1 MKKMKKTFL
10 GVILSCLMA
19 VCLCLGITFIKPN
32 TTLVV
37 AETMVTETTSIT
49 NMHVR
54 DSFFLF
60 FLGTNDYANAG
71 ANTSVGS
78 AGLSEYNTLD
88 KVQVYMTNGESVPL
102 WKVVNGT
109 DCYKR
114 YGEGN
119 SVAYKLN
126 AGYNGTTIAGVY
138 IPEGTEFP
146 SYEYTNNGGAAKAYV
161 TDKAYT
167 LMSDDTSNATFAIN
181 WQVSTRGE
189 VTEEKTNVTNVH
201 LRATNRLLLFLDTS
215 DYANTAATTSISGK
229 TALTNYNTLDKILVY
244 TTEGEYTFRET
255 ISNATYYNVWGETGS
270 VSYDFKSGFDNTN
283 VTKIVIPAGTE
294 FPSFEYTNNGGAQKA
309 YVTEK
314 NVIWTNN
321 GVGNDSTNWSKIT
334 FGAAVE
340 EEDVEIPAQTFNTDV
355 TSLEY
360 ANNRVGFYLSV
371 SDYENANNNDA
382 TLMPNKDSF
391 ESLNTLTN
399 ITVNGTAFNDL
410 YKETEVT
417 YLKMWNKVAIW
428 IPIAAIEDNTTVV
441 IPAGTQFPSYLGASG
456 GLANTYV
463 TTEDVTYTYMSGAWE
478 KKIDWVPTA
487 ATASVHRIGDQRLM
501 LSISGSDYANAQPNT
516 TFDVNKLAQ
525 LNTLDY
531 ILLNGAPLSRLGLSE
546 YFVNL
551 YASGAIAFGKIS
563 VANGDVI
570 TIKAGAQFPSYAFI
584 NTGVASCYVTEKEV
598 SFKYHKVSPTGAESG
613 DWSIFEEMP
622 TTIQKVVFND
632 TKEADNNVLYLWL
645 SNHDYGNTEGTVDV
659 SGGIGKLNTYDY
671 IEVDGVKLS
680 NLSIGGIAINFF
692 TRWGALGIM
701 LNDYGVENE
710 PSYIYLKAGCQI
722 PSLSFAKDGS
732 VMSVY
737 VIEEDTWIVY
747 NDYYDNWEIMTQKPE
762 NIVEVG
768 DILPVNESMVGRI
781 FLGWELNG
789 ELYKGG
795 AVAPTQGIAKAVYLD
810 YALEDGA
817 SIRMADTAE
826 ESGIR
831 FTSFL
836 QEEGYVTYSKYIHS
850 VGIIVLPLEL
860 LGSEAFEVNHSA
872 TPVNFY
878 ASQEKGFTFADGV
891 MTMRAT
897 IQTVRATNYNRD
909 YAARVYVRVNYAG
922 GETDY
927 AYGYFQKE
935 NHVRNIYEVATEA
948 YKAGEGTST
957 QRTVLKGYAG
967 KIIDLTFDGETFT
980 ATADTID
987 SALTAIQTVAIE
999 DGIVRLALTSDGES
1013 EPLLIINGEPI
1024 RNAEILEKTYENNL
1038 FTISFIYETSAGL
1051 TYYASDAAMEK
1062 FFQDYFELYSMAGAY
1077 AVTHSGVSNGP
1088 TYQQDWYMNAMA
1100 WFKATNL
1107 IANNSSANENATYSA
1122 EDYALFYL
1130 NNIDVDKNGNVY
1142 SNMNDKSHDT
1152 PGNGPAYSTVT
1163 SYYLMNSQGWPLP
1176 HMESKG
1182 WEAFHSE
1189 FNDNVTEEAL
1199 KTEIENQTDFYKSDF
1214 EDSSYWRVNGS
1225 SVEQF
1230 NGVARY
1236 IGTAKTGLENAT
1248 GATNA
1253 IVYEE
1258 TDLSYS
1264 SYNAPFVEL
1273 RLLINDPNGAITDFA
1288 IEWQTGGVWYSVT
1301 QSEYANNP
1309 YDMPNATG
1317 MYRSYFPLYTHA
1329 NYGAGEVVYGKDDS
1343 NAKEITGL
1351 RVVLIA
1357 KDTTSN
1363 VTVDLDYV
1371 RATADS
1377 RHSVNG
1383 PKYIISLNEYA
1394 ANHND
1399 LDLLA
1404 KNITRARKA
1413 MLFQLNPLQGVNGL
1427 VNLSYLHRHDSY
1439 EGAANNFWDI
1449 YPAGNLNMDAN
1460 IYFYE
1465 ALLALAEMEEVLAA
1479 KGISVAEKASI
1490 EWHDLNGAKQTA
1502 TYAETA
1508 DSLRALAATV
1518 KTNIQNTFYN
1528 TTTGRF
1534 AWSVRDVDSKGG
1546 KAAGSLMDYGFT
1558 ELNLRAIEAGIATDA
1573 QANSIMQW
1581 ISGARTV
1588 NGDKVTGSGIYEQ
1601 PFAPVTTTVDNKKYY
1616 IDGSY
1621 LSSVVESDFTTFYY
1635 DEKFGVLC
1643 QDGGTIMHVSYYD
1656 VLARAKI
1663 LGVDNAYTRMT
1674 AIKDWFVAVQ
1684 AKNPNAASTGWADFF
1699 KNYYTA
1705 SGALQGGEAQGKY
1718 GLQDEFKEAVMLIAA
1733 APKIFLG
1740 LEAHYDTLTIA
1751 PNLGS
1756 NLTYFGMENLSF
1768 GGNTYACRAEKDSIT
1783 LSGIHRN
1790 VNSGLQVTLKLAYTA
1805 GQSVYL
1811 NGKVLNA
1818 SAYTIEN
1825 GYVIVTTDFANLTLQ
1840 VK

>member
-1 MKKMKKTFL
+1 MKTMKKTFF
-10 GVILSCLMA
+10 GIVLSCLMA
-19 VCLCLGITFIKPN
+19 LCLCLGITFIKPN

-37 AETMVTETTSIT
+37 AETTVTETTSIT

-88 KVQVYMTNGESVPL
+88 KVQVYMTNGESVAL

-167 LMSDDTSNATFAIN
+167 LMSDDTSSATFATN
-181 WQVSTRGE
+181 WTVSTRGE

-215 DYANTAATTSISGK
+215 DYANTDATTEISGK

-309 YVTEK
+309 YVTEE

-371 SDYENANNNDA
+371 SDYENAANNTF
-382 TLMPNKDSF
+382 TLSEAQFK
-391 ESLNTLTN
+391 EVNTLTN
-399 ITVNGTAFNDL
+399 ITVNGTSLAD
-410 YKETEVT
+410 
-417 YLKMWNKVAIW
+417 MWNGDVAFMQMWTKAALW
-428 IPIAAIEDNTTVV
+428 IPMSTPASGTVV
-441 IPAGTQFPSYLGASG
+441 KIPAGTQFPSYLGASG

-463 TTEDVTYTYMSGAWE
+463 TTEDVTYTYMSGAWV

-501 LSISGSDYANAQPNT
+501 LSISGSDYANAPNNT
-516 TFDVNKLAQ
+516 SFDVNKLAQ

-531 ILLNGAPLSRLGLSE
+531 ILLNGAPLSSLGLSE

-551 YASGAIAFGKIS
+551 YASGAIAFGKIN
-563 VANGDVI
+563 VNKGDVI
-570 TIKAGAQFPSYAFI
+570 TIKEGCQFPSWAFI
-584 NTGVASCYVTEKEV
+584 QDNTPTCYVTQKEV
-598 SFKYHKVSPTGAESG
+598 SYKYVLTTTTGDQIA
-613 DWSIFEEMP
+613 DWKEVFVFNE
-622 TTIQKVVFND
+622 TTTAIKKADFND
-632 TKEADNNVLYLWL
+632 TGSDNIFRLYLTV
-645 SNHDYGNTEGTVDV
+645 NDYGSIANESFKDII
-659 SGGIGKLNTYDY
+659 SNLNTYDY
-671 IEVDGVKLS
+671 IEIDGIKVSDMNLDGQYINHWERYGSFALELLDYSAS
-680 NLSIGGIAINFF
+680 NA
-692 TRWGALGIM
+692 
-701 LNDYGVENE
+701 
-710 PSYIYLKAGCQI
+710 PSYVYIKAGCQL
-722 PSLSFAKDGS
+722 PSLAYTQNNEDL
-732 VMSVY
+732 SVY
-737 VIEEDTWIVY
+737 IIEEDTWIVY
-747 NDYYDNWEIMTQKPE
+747 NDYHDVWDITTQKP
-762 NIVEVG
+762 NNHVEAG
-768 DILPVNESMVGRI
+768 DILPYNESIANRI

-789 ELYKGG
+789 NLYKAGT
-795 AVAPTQGIAKAVYLD
+795 VAPVAGIANAVYLD

-817 SIRMADTAE
+817 SIRMADTAD

-831 FTSFL
+831 FTAHL
-836 QEEGYVTYSKYIHS
+836 QEKSYNAYSEYVSS
-850 VGIIVLPLEL
+850 VGVIILPLEL
-860 LGSEAFEVNHSA
+860 LGSEAFTVDHSA
-872 TPVNFY
+872 TAVNFY
-878 ASQEKGFTFADGV
+878 ASKEKGFTFVDGV
-891 MTMRAT
+891 MTTRAT
-897 IQTVRATNYNRD
+897 INTVRATNYNRD
-909 YAARVYVRVNYAG
+909 YAARAYVYVNYADG
-922 GETDY
+922 STDY
-927 AYGYFQKE
+927 VYGCFQEE

-948 YKAGEGTST
+948 YKKGEGTDT
-957 QRTVLKGYAG
+957 QKTVLQGYAG
-967 KIIDLTFDGETFT
+967 KIADITFDGTNFT
-980 ATADTID
+980 ATTGTID
-987 SALTAIQTVAIE
+987 SALTGIE
-999 DGIVRLALTSDGES
+999 TCIIENGIVRLVLTSDCDS
-1013 EPLLIINGEPI
+1013 EPLLLINGEPI
-1024 RNAEILEKTYENNL
+1024 RGESILEKTYENNL
-1038 FTISFIYETSAGL
+1038 LTLSFVYETAEGL
-1051 TYYASDAAMEK
+1051 TFYASDEDMQN

-1077 AVTHSGVSNGP
+1077 AVTHSGISNGP
-1088 TYQQDWYMNAMA
+1088 TYQQAWYMNAMA
-1100 WFKATNL
+1100 WFKATDL
-1107 IANNSSANENATYSA
+1107 ISNNESATQNATYSA
-1122 EDYALFYL
+1122 EDYAKYYL
-1130 NNIDVDKNGNVY
+1130 NNIDIDKNGNVY
-1142 SNMNDKSHDT
+1142 SEMNDKSHDT

-1176 HMESKG
+1176 NMESKG

-1189 FNDNVTEEAL
+1189 FNDNVTDETLNAEM
-1199 KTEIENQTDFYKSDF
+1199 NSQTDFYKNAY
-1214 EDSSYWRVNGS
+1214 EDSSCWRVNGS
-1225 SVEQF
+1225 SVEQI

-1288 IEWQTGGVWYSVT
+1288 IEWRTDDVWYSVT

-1309 YDMPNATG
+1309 YEIPNATG
-1317 MYRSYFPLYTHA
+1317 SYRSFFPLYTHA
-1329 NYGAGEVVYGKDDS
+1329 NYGAGKVVYGNDDS
-1343 NAKEITGL
+1343 SGKEITGW

-1383 PKYIISLNEYA
+1383 PNYILALNEYA

-1399 LDLLA
+1399 LELL
-1404 KNITRARKA
+1404 KNNITRARKA
-1413 MLFQLNPLQGVNGL
+1413 MLFQLHPLQGLNKGL
-1427 VNLSYLHRHDSY
+1427 VDLSYLHRHDSY

-1449 YPAGNLNMDAN
+1449 YPAGNLNADAN
-1460 IYFYE
+1460 ISFYQ

-1479 KGISVAEKASI
+1479 KGISVAEMATI
-1490 EWHDLNGAKQTA
+1490 EWHDLSGVKQTA

-1518 KTNIQNTFYN
+1518 KTNIQITFYN

-1546 KAAGSLMDYGFT
+1546 KAKGSLMDYGFT
-1558 ELNLRAIEAGIATDA
+1558 ELNLRAIEAGIATDT

-1588 NGDKVTGSGIYEQ
+1588 NGDKVTGGGIYEQ
-1601 PFAPVTTTVDNKKYY
+1601 PFAPVTTTVDNQKYTVTALQM
-1616 IDGSY
+1616 G
-1621 LSSVVESDFTTFYY
+1621 LKESDFTAFYI
-1635 DEKFGVLC
+1635 DKDFGVLC

-1663 LGVDNAYTRMT
+1663 LGVDDAYTRIT

-1684 AKNPNAASTGWADFF
+1684 DANPNASTVGWADFF
-1699 KNYYTA
+1699 KNYDEYSG
-1705 SGALQGGEAQGKY
+1705 SGALQGGESQGKY
-1718 GLQDEFKEAVMLIAA
+1718 GLQDEFKEAVMVMAT

-1756 NLTYFGMENLSF
+1756 NLTSFGMENLSF
-1768 GGNTYACRAEKDSIT
+1768 GEHSYACYVTASSIS
-1783 LSGIHRN
+1783 LSGITRN
-1790 VNSGLQVTLKLAYTA
+1790 VNSGLNVTLKLAYDE
-1805 GQSVYL
+1805 GKQIYL
-1811 NGKVLNA
+1811 NGKLLN
-1818 SAYTIEN
+1818 SNAYTVEN

>member
-1 MKKMKKTFL
+1 
-10 GVILSCLMA
+10 MA
-19 VCLCLGITFIKPN
+19 SK
-32 TTLVV
+32 
-37 AETMVTETTSIT
+37 ETTSIT

-71 ANTSVGS
+71 SNTSVGS

-102 WKVVNGT
+102 WKVVSGT

-119 SVAYKLN
+119 SVSYKLN

-146 SYEYTNNGGAAKAYV
+146 SYEYTNNGGTAKAYV

-167 LMSDDTSNATFAIN
+167 LMSGDTSNATFATN
-181 WQVSTRGE
+181 WTVSARGE

-215 DYANTAATTSISGK
+215 DYANTGATTSISGK

-244 TTEGEYTFRET
+244 TTGGEYTFRET
-255 ISNATYYNVWGETGS
+255 ISSATYYNVWGETGS

-294 FPSFEYTNNGGAQKA
+294 FPSFEYTNNGGEQKA

-321 GVGNDSTNWSKIT
+321 GVGADSTNWSKIT
-334 FGAAVE
+334 FGVAVE
-340 EEDVEIPAQTFNTDV
+340 EEDVEIPTQTFNTSIVSV
-355 TSLEY
+355 TPHT
-360 ANNRVGFYLSV
+360 NNHIGLGLST
-371 SDYENANNNDA
+371 SDYTGGTLAANDA
-382 TLMPNKDSF
+382 IA
-391 ESLNTLTN
+391 SLNTLTN
-399 ITVNGTAFNDL
+399 ITYNGKTLEDSLIKTGDQNIYLDMWGNNHIIYFPMSAP
-410 YKETEVT
+410 TEGDE
-417 YLKMWNKVAIW
+417 IS
-428 IPIAAIEDNTTVV
+428 

-463 TTEDVTYTYMSGAWE
+463 TTEDVTYTYMSGTWV
-478 KKIDWVPTA
+478 KKIDWVSTT
-487 ATASVHRIGDQRLM
+487 ATASVLRIGDQRLM
-501 LSISGSDYANAQPNT
+501 LSISGSDYANAPNNT
-516 TFDVNKLAQ
+516 SFDVNKLAQ

-531 ILLNGAPLSRLGLSE
+531 ILLNGAPLSSLGLSE

-584 NTGVASCYVTEKEV
+584 NTGVASCYVTQKDV
-598 SFKYHKVSPTGAESG
+598 SFKYQKVSPTGAEPG
-613 DWSIFEEMP
+613 DWSEVVVFEEMP

-632 TKEADNNVLYLWL
+632 TKEDGNNVLYLWL

-680 NLSIGGIAINFF
+680 DLSIGGIAINFF
-692 TRWGALGIM
+692 TRWGALGIK
-701 LNDYGVENE
+701 LNDYGLENE
-710 PSYIYLKAGCQI
+710 PSYIYIKAGCQI

-732 VMSVY
+732 ATSVY

-747 NDYYDNWEIMTQKPE
+747 NDYYDNWEIMAQKPE

-768 DILPVNESMVGRI
+768 DILPVNESIASRI

-810 YALEDGA
+810 YTLEDGA

-836 QEEGYVTYSKYIHS
+836 QEEGYVTYSEYIHS
-850 VGIIVLPLEL
+850 VGIIILPLEL

-872 TPVNFY
+872 TAVNFY
-878 ASQEKGFTFADGV
+878 ATQEKGFTFTDGV

-897 IQTVRATNYNRD
+897 IHTVRATNYNRD
-909 YAARVYVRVNYAG
+909 YAARAYVRVNYAG

-935 NHVRNIYEVATEA
+935 NHVRNIYEVATKA
-948 YKAGEGTST
+948 YKAGEGTSE
-957 QRTVLKGYAG
+957 QKAVLKGYAG
-967 KIIDLTFDGETFT
+967 KIADLTFDGETFT
-980 ATADTID
+980 ATAGTID

-999 DGIVRLALTSDGES
+999 DGIVRLVLTSDGES

-1024 RNAEILEKTYENNL
+1024 RNEAILEKTYENNL
-1038 FTISFIYETSAGL
+1038 LTISFIYETSAGL

-1142 SNMNDKSHDT
+1142 SGLNDKSHDT
-1152 PGNGPAYSTVT
+1152 VDGGPAYSTVT

-1176 HMESKG
+1176 NMESKG
-1182 WEAFHSE
+1182 WEGYHAE
-1189 FNDNVTEEAL
+1189 FNDNVADETL
-1199 KTEIENQTDFYKSDF
+1199 KAEMNSQTDYYKTTY
-1214 EDSSYWRVNGS
+1214 ENSSKWKVNS
-1225 SVEQF
+1225 SSITQT
-1230 NGVARY
+1230 NGVATY
-1236 IGTAKTGLENAT
+1236 TGTAKTGTSNAT

-1253 IVYEE
+1253 IVYEA
-1258 TDLSYS
+1258 TGLSYS
-1264 SYNAPFVEL
+1264 SYNAPFIEL
-1273 RLLINDPNGAITDFA
+1273 RLLLEDPDKVITDFA

-1329 NYGAGEVVYGKDDS
+1329 NYGAGKVVYGNDNS
-1343 NAKEITGL
+1343 SAKTITGL
-1351 RVVLIA
+1351 RVVLLA
-1357 KDTTSN
+1357 NNTTSN
-1363 VTVDLDYV
+1363 VTVGLDYV

-1399 LDLLA
+1399 LGLLA

-1413 MLFQLNPLQGVNGL
+1413 MLFQLKPLQGVNGL

-1465 ALLALAEMEEVLAA
+1465 ALLALAEMEEVLAT

-1508 DSLRALAATV
+1508 DSLRALAETV

-1528 TTTGRF
+1528 ATTGRF

-1546 KAAGSLMDYGFT
+1546 KTAGSLMDYGFT
-1558 ELNLRAIEAGIATDA
+1558 EINLRAIEAGIATDT

-1581 ISGARTV
+1581 ISGTRTV
-1588 NGDKVTGSGIYEQ
+1588 NGDKVTGGGIYEQ
-1601 PFAPVTTTVDNKKYY
+1601 PFAPVTTTVDNKKYKY
-1616 IDGSY
+1616 DGIE
-1621 LSSVVESDFTTFYY
+1621 LSEVVESDFTTFYY

-1656 VLARAKI
+1656 LLARAKV
-1663 LGVDNAYTRMT
+1663 LGVDDAYTRMT

-1705 SGALQGGEAQGKY
+1705 SGALQGGEEQGKY
-1718 GLQDEFKEAVMLIAA
+1718 GLQDEFKEAVMVMAT

-1768 GGNTYACRAEKDSIT
+1768 GGNAYSCRATENSIA
-1783 LSGIHRN
+1783 LSGINRN
-1790 VNSGLQVTLKLAYTA
+1790 VNSGLNVTLKLAYTE

-1811 NGKVLNA
+1811 NGKVLNT
-1818 SAYTIEN
+1818 SEYTIEN